1 MFAPKETKPSDDKK
15 EGKRESRAGAERSS
29 DGTRDK
35 TPKPQD
41 EKTLEEEIDELI
53 VYFNHRTFEAV
64 LRATRN
70 ALDSIK
76 RRVFTTRFVDDSNII
91 AQSLPLFLLCLF

>member
-1 MFAPKETKPSDDKK
+1 MGGSWFAPKEIKVDDKK
-15 EGKRESRAGAERSS
+15 EGKRDGRTGAERSGDTS
-29 DGTRDK
+29 RDK

-53 VYFNHRTFEAV
+53 VYFNHRTFEAL
-64 LRATRN
+64 LRAIRN

-76 RRVFTTRFVDDSNII
+76 RRVFTTRLAGISFN
-91 AQSLPLFLLCLF
+91 

>member
-1 MFAPKETKPSDDKK
+1 MGGSWFAPKETKADDKK
-15 EGKRESRAGAERSS
+15 EGKRDGRTGAERSGDTS
-29 DGTRDK
+29 RDK

-53 VYFNHRTFEAV
+53 VYFNHRTFEAL
-64 LRATRN
+64 LRAIRN

-76 RRVFTTRFVDDSNII
+76 RRVFTTRLAGISFN
-91 AQSLPLFLLCLF
+91 